1 MNDLFLLGLL
11 AIGVFAVLYVL
22 TIIVALALYNK
33 NKKEYEEFRDKV
45 NKERREFEAMT
56 YKRMEEQRKEMN
68 QSRVISHVNKE
79 LDKHFKEWVGMYG
92 INYKSF

>member
-79 LDKHFKEWVGMYG
+79 LDKHFKE
-92 INYKSF
+92 